1 MHVNAHFRGRRRVRG
16 VSLLEVLIS
25 VLLSAIGLLALAGS
39 NVASIRYTKMSQ
51 YRGTAAMLAADL
63 GERMRAN
70 KVGIKSYAFSGNGKT
85 FDEQVAA
92 AIDTDSSCQG
102 LNPIPACTEVTV
114 ATYDMNNWRRIVRS
128 QLPQGSVYV
137 TIVDLPGPP
146 AGQSAADVW
155 IAWNDPAVANPDEN
169 TTDARNSA
177 TECPDGLSAGADKS
191 IRCSFFRINV

>member
-1 MHVNAHFRGRRRVRG
+1 MSVKTLMRGRRAHARG

-25 VLLSAIGLLALAGS
+25 VLLAAIGLLALAGS
-39 NVASIRYTKMSQ
+39 NVASIRYSKMSQ
-51 YRGTAAMLAADL
+51 YRGTAAVLAADL
-63 GERMRAN
+63 AERMRAN
-70 KVGIKSYAFSGNGKT
+70 KAGIAGYDYSAKT

-92 AIDTDSSCQG
+92 ATPANVTCDG
-102 LNPIPACTEVTV
+102 IPPVGTCASL
-114 ATYDMNNWRRIVRS
+114 ATYDMDNWRRLVRT
-128 QLPQGSVYV
+128 QLPQGSVFV
-137 TIVDLPGPP
+137 TVVALPGPP

-177 TECPDGLSAGADKS
+177 TECPNGLSAGVDKS